1 MARGWESKNVEEQQ
15 ELSKMSTTGTKM
27 EIDPK
32 EQERIRKKRGVELAI
47 SKINTDLSN
56 CRDDRHKQML
66 ESAKADLQRQLQGL
80 S

>member
-56 CRDDRHKQML
+56 CRDERHKQML
-66 ESAKADLQRQLQGL
+66 ESAKADLQRQLQTLG
-80 S
+80 